1 MFKPYGIRIDC
12 GALRGDARMRISD
25 RTEPL
30 IGWAVLPDKDAV
42 SQSAYQIRVSAGERL
57 LWDSGWTVSS
67 EQSAHYA
74 GPPLPRWER
83 IDIFLQ
89 VKDQAGRESLPAE
102 DFFYF
107 AQEEDWDAP
116 WIAASEDAP
125 RETVYFTRAFELEET
140 PEDACLL
147 LCGLGYHKVFLN
159 GSAVDASLLDPAY
172 SDYSKT
178 CYYAVLPELASFL
191 TAGRNAVSVCVG
203 EGWRRL
209 DSPFV
214 QLHLGARRMRF
225 EGAPQL
231 SAILYVKYSGVWSRC
246 VTTDDA
252 WQWSRGPLL
261 SNNLYDGCVYDAR
274 VPLSPPRPVR
284 IAAAPGGKMRAQT
297 LESIRRKEAWRP
309 LSVVLLR
316 EDTYIVDFGQ
326 NLAGFAALRLPARA
340 QPGQEITISYAE
352 LLKEDGDLFTE
363 PLRQAKAADT
373 YFCSGLETG
382 RPVWEPDFTY
392 HGFRY
397 ARITGYAQPLTPEDV
412 TAYSVYTDIEKPH
425 SYFTCGSALV
435 NQIHRNA
442 VFCEKSNLHG
452 ILTDCPQRDERMGW
466 MNDATVRFESTPY
479 QFDIGRLFP
488 KVIRDLLDVQD
499 PDGSITCTAPFVM
512 GARPADPVCSSFL
525 IAGLEALLHTGNID
539 IIREAYDGFRAWE
552 DCLLAH
558 SENFI
563 VNYSY
568 YGDWA
573 APAYA
578 CEGEDGA
585 ISSVTP
591 GILMSTGYSYYN
603 CVLLR
608 KFAELLGK
616 DGDSL
621 RYAEL
626 ANQIREAFLQKW
638 FDPESGRVASG
649 SQACQVF
656 SLWLGLVPEPHVAK
670 AVDVLVRDLA
680 ANQYRITTGNLCTRY
695 LFDVLTEYGHI
706 DDAWE
711 LITREEY
718 PSIGYMI
725 QNEATTIWERFELK
739 KNPGMNSHNHP
750 MYGAVDYWFYAYLCG
765 IRPDAPGW
773 KEFTVKPYFP
783 SKLLSAHAQV
793 ETPLGPITVKWLKQ
807 YGKTQLYVSVPFGA
821 TARVDFNGKIQTVPC
836 GFHHFCC

>member
-1 MFKPYGIRIDC
+1 MFRPYGIRIDC
-12 GALRGDARMRISD
+12 GALRGDARMRISASAA
-25 RTEPL
+25 PL
-30 IGWAVLPDKDAV
+30 IGWAVLPDKIAK
-42 SQSAYQIRVSAGERL
+42 SQSAYQIQVSAGDRL
-57 LWDSGWTVSS
+57 LWNSGWTVSS
-67 EQSAHYA
+67 EQSARYA
-74 GPPLPRWER
+74 GPPLPVGER
-83 IDIFLQ
+83 ISIKLRI
-89 VKDQAGRESLPAE
+89 KDQTDRESLPAE
-102 DFFYF
+102 DFFY
-107 AQEEDWDAP
+107 AGQIERWDAD

-125 RETVYFTRAFELEET
+125 RKAVYFTRDFLLDEA
-140 PEDACLL
+140 PEDAYLL
-147 LCGLGYHKVFLN
+147 ICGLGYHKVFLN

-178 CYYAVLPELASFL
+178 CYYAVLPKLSAYL
-191 TAGRNAVSVCVG
+191 KAGRNTVSVCVG

-209 DSPFV
+209 DSAFI
-214 QLHLGARRMRF
+214 QMHLGARRMRF
-225 EGAPQL
+225 EGMPQL
-231 SAILYVKYSGVWSRC
+231 SAMLYVKCSGVWSRRM
-246 VTTDDA
+246 TTDAA
-252 WQWSRGPLL
+252 WQWSHGPLL

-274 VPLSPPRPVR
+274 IPLSPPRPVR
-284 IAAAPGGKMRAQT
+284 MTAAPGGKMCAQS
-297 LESIRRKEAWRP
+297 LEPIRRKESWRP
-309 LSVVLLR
+309 LSVLLLR
-316 EDTYIVDFGQ
+316 EDTYLVDFGQ
-326 NLAGFAALRLPARA
+326 NMAGFAALRLPERTR
-340 QPGQEITISYAE
+340 PGQEITISYAE

-397 ARITGYAQPLTPEDV
+397 ARITGYAEPLTPEDV

-488 KVIRDLLDVQD
+488 KVIRDLLDVQES
-499 PDGSITCTAPFVM
+499 DGSITCTAPFVV

-558 SENFI
+558 SEKYI
-563 VNYSY
+563 VHYSY

-578 CEGEDGA
+578 CVGEDGA
-585 ISSVTP
+585 NSAVTP

-603 CVLLR
+603 CRLLLR
-608 KFAELLGK
+608 LAGILGK
-616 DGDSL
+616 EADCR
-621 RYAEL
+621 RYSEL
-626 ANQIREAFLQKW
+626 ADRIREAFLQKW
-638 FDPESGRVASG
+638 FDPESGKVASG

-656 SLWLGLVPEPHVAK
+656 PLWLGLIPEAHAAK

-680 ANQYRITTGNLCTRY
+680 ANQYRITTGNLCSRY
-695 LFDVLTEYGHI
+695 LFDVLTEYGQI
-706 DDAWE
+706 DCAWE

-718 PSIGYMI
+718 PSLGYMI

-739 KNPGMNSHNHP
+739 KIP
-750 MYGAVDYWFYAYLCG
+750 V
-765 IRPDAPGW
+765 
-773 KEFTVKPYFP
+773 
-783 SKLLSAHAQV
+783 
-793 ETPLGPITVKWLKQ
+793 
-807 YGKTQLYVSVPFGA
+807 
-821 TARVDFNGKIQTVPC
+821 
-836 GFHHFCC
+836 